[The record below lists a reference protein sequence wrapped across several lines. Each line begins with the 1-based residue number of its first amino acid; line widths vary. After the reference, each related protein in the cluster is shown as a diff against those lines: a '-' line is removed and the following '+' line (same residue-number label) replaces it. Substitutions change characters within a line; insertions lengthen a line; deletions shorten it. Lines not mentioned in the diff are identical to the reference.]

1 MNFERLWTIVI
12 SKRMGKGTNYDFQSA
27 VLSISI
33 YIRHSKERTL
43 FSICEQTEGLFWSH
57 FSVNNFL
64 VPSFCFELE
73 ANFYLPMIRFSAI
86 TWLFHYFVKNLN
98 VYFVTL
104 KHLVYLSN
112 QHILQQKYQNTRN
125 TKYENTKIRE
135 MCSQKSSFQG
145 LHNWQI

>member
-1 MNFERLWTIVI
+1 MC
-12 SKRMGKGTNYDFQSA
+12 
-27 VLSISI
+27 VLSCFSRDSPRRQTRVSCIPFTAGRFFTTEPPGKPI
-33 YIRHSKERTL
+33 

-64 VPSFCFELE
+64 VPSLCFELE
-73 ANFYLPMIRFSAI
+73 ANFYLPMIRFCAI

-98 VYFVTL
+98 VYFVKL

-112 QHILQQKYQNTRN
+112 QHILQQKHQNTRN